1 MFFVRIVL
9 WTVAAMSGI
18 TSIIREWVSVFA
30 PGTIKAS
37 TLYGASLLTSF
48 VCSCGAALIW
58 EHRRVS
64 TLEDRLAPKLEIRRL
79 VRREWPT
86 ARDPIGVEY
95 YFEVFNSSE
104 GTMLDGVEVRL
115 CEMKPEEIAFLPVH
129 LHLKH
134 DNEVP
139 HQTRFSINP
148 KTPVHIDL
156 ITGPI
161 PGTKQPMVVA
171 HTVVAVREPI
181 STRKYRLTVVASA
194 TSVLPVKAIFE
205 TWVDDM
211 GDLKCIQL

>member
-1 MFFVRIVL
+1 MFFRVLL

-18 TSIIREWVSVFA
+18 TSIIREWFGIFA
-30 PGTIKAS
+30 PGTAQPS
-37 TLYGASLLTSF
+37 RLYGASLLTSF
-48 VCSCGAALIW
+48 VCSCGAALIL
-58 EHRRVS
+58 ERRRAS
-64 TLEDRLAPKLEIRRL
+64 KLEERLAPKLEIRKL

-86 ARDPIGVEY
+86 ALNPIGVEY

-104 GTMLDGVEVRL
+104 GTTLEGVEVQL

-134 DNEVP
+134 DNDLP

-148 KTPVHIDL
+148 KTPIHIDL

-161 PGTKQPMVVA
+161 PSMKQPMVVV
-171 HTVVAVREPI
+171 HTVVTVRTPI
-181 STRKYRLTVVASA
+181 PTGKYRLTVVASA
-194 TSVLPVKAIFE
+194 MSVLPVKAIFE
-205 TWVDDM
+205 TWVDHT